1 MTIIRRSRPG
11 DGTRIIEIWRSAVDA
26 THDFLS
32 PEDRLAIDEMVCDFL
47 PQAPLWLVVDTFDYP
62 LAFMLI
68 DDGHMEA
75 LFVDPVHRGTGIG
88 AALVRHGLTL
98 HPKMTTDVN
107 EQNGQAVGFYKKMGF
122 QQTGRSP
129 IDGQGRPYPLIHL
142 EHLH

>member
-1 MTIIRRSRPG
+1 
-11 DGTRIIEIWRSAVDA
+11 
-26 THDFLS
+26 
-32 PEDRLAIDEMVCDFL
+32 MVCDFL